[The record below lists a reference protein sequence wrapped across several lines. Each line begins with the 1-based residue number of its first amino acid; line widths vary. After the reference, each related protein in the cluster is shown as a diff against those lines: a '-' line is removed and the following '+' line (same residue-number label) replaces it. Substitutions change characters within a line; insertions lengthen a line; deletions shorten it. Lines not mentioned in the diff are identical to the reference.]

1 MSIKAELQVFKL
13 LKSLS
18 CVKLEKMSSQYKWQL
33 IPENPEAWILAQE
46 VNLPHEIATV
56 LVNRG
61 IRTAQEAAFFLY
73 GSLND
78 LHDPFLM
85 RGMKEA
91 VERILQAVSRKE
103 KIVVFGDYDVD
114 GMLSVVMLV
123 KTLRTLGVEVDYF
136 IPERMKDGYGLKAH
150 HLPRVLEMKANL
162 LISVDCGIKAF
173 DFVRGAR
180 ENGLDVII
188 TDHHHPADGLPEAV
202 AILNPVIESSGYP
215 DQGLAG
221 VGVVFKLIQAIF
233 LRLRINRDL
242 THYLKLVSIGTVAD
256 VAELKG
262 ENRILVRE
270 GLKKLKETRT
280 PGLKSL
286 LEICGLNNKRIN
298 EVDLGFKLGP
308 RINAAGRLGETDLA
322 LQLFFSD
329 SEEECSGL
337 VKRLNELNS
346 TRQRIEEK
354 ILKEVVEK
362 IQARNL
368 HQKYRLLVL
377 GSENWHRGVIGIVAS
392 RVKDLFYRP
401 VILFAYEGGT
411 AFGSGRSVPEL
422 SLIDIINECG
432 HLLQNFGGHKQAVGC
447 TLTHDNIPAFKEAL
461 NRLATARITDDL
473 LERKLRI
480 DCRLSFSAI
489 TPSFIEFYTQ
499 LLPFGVGNPRPEFMA
514 EDVDILNEPAVIQNR
529 HLKFWVRQNGRVFE
543 AIAWEKGKSWGE
555 IHRGSNLDLAYSLQ
569 FSDYRGKK
577 QLNLNVDDFKPHN
590 S

>member
-1 MSIKAELQVFKL
+1 MNGQ
-13 LKSLS
+13 
-18 CVKLEKMSSQYKWQL
+18 SSQYKWQVT
-33 IPENPEAWILAQE
+33 PENPEAWILAQE
-46 VNLPHEIATV
+46 LNLPHEIATI

-61 IRTAQEAAFFLY
+61 IKTAAEAAFFLY
-73 GSLND
+73 GGLND

-91 VERILQAVSRKE
+91 VERILRAVSRKE

-123 KTLRTLGVEVDYF
+123 KVLRSLGADVDYF

-150 HLPRVLEMKANL
+150 HLPRILEMKTNL

-173 DFVRGAR
+173 DFVRGAK

-188 TDHHHPADGLPEAV
+188 TDHHHPGDGLPEAV
-202 AILNPVIESSGYP
+202 AILNPVLESSGYP
-215 DQGLAG
+215 DRGLAG

-233 LRLRINRDL
+233 LHLGINQDL
-242 THYLKLVSIGTVAD
+242 SHYLKLVSIGTVAD

-270 GLKKLKETRT
+270 GLKKLKEAKT
-280 PGLKSL
+280 PGIKSL

-298 EVDLGFKLGP
+298 EVDLGFRLGP

-329 SEEECSGL
+329 SEEECLAL

-346 TRQRIEEK
+346 VRQRIEEK
-354 ILKEVVEK
+354 ILKEAVHK
-362 IQARNL
+362 IQERNL

-392 RVKDLFYRP
+392 RIKDLFYRP
-401 VILFAYEGGT
+401 VILFAYEDGK
-411 AFGSGRSVPEL
+411 AYGSGRSIPEL
-422 SLIDIINECG
+422 SLIEMINECG
-432 HLLQNFGGHKQAVGC
+432 SLLQNFGGHKQAIGC
-447 TLTHDNIPAFKEAL
+447 TLSHENIPAFKEAI
-461 NRLATARITDDL
+461 NRLAASRITDDL
-473 LERKLRI
+473 LEKKLKV
-480 DCRLSFSAI
+480 DCRLNFSAI
-489 TPSFIEFYTQ
+489 TPSFIEFYTR
-499 LLPFGVGNPRPEFMA
+499 LLPFGVGNPRPVFIA
-514 EDVDILNEPAVIQNR
+514 EDVDVLSEPTPIQNR
-529 HLKFWVRQNGRVFE
+529 HLRFWVRQAGRVFE
-543 AIAWEKGKSWGE
+543 AIAWEKAKSWTE

-569 FSDYRGKK
+569 VSDYKGKK
-577 QLNLNVDDFKPHN
+577 QLTLNVEDVRPH
-590 S
+590 SS